1 MLVKYEGID
10 VIGKN
15 PKVIAPHGCC
25 AGYEPN
31 FDDTRRGKQR
41 EKLSTTDITDTTHQ
55 TPNV

>member
-1 MLVKYEGID
+1 MLVKNEGID

-15 PKVIAPHGCC
+15 SKVIAPHC